1 MKKFL
6 ALLLALVMVLG
17 LAACGPKD
25 IADDTKPN
33 DSNPADTTP
42 TEPEDTIIPADELTH
57 DEAVTLQLLMPDTT
71 RRDRDVVA
79 EAAVKLVKDELNVDL
94 DIIWIPSGETPNT
107 VMSTGKGWDV
117 GYCDSAIFQNMAA
130 RNAYLDL
137 GPYIEK
143 GYLSYPLEYLTEDQ
157 KSGHVIGGKQLG
169 IAPIKDLAQGWNW
182 IYNATVIEDQL
193 GLTVPEWQS
202 GFDLVDHW
210 YDIKDKAKGTEWEN
224 NVIGGP
230 GQVYLPF
237 WFQFDEFV
245 GSMNDILVC
254 SNMDLEKFSSF
265 DDIDPMKAFCPYFT
279 EDFANWVKLRKKLVD
294 DGIDWGYQKDSGDAR
309 SHTNGGYL
317 FTSTCGNIVFSNPS
331 TDYELKMTNAK
342 LALAST
348 GYIQAVSLVVNN
360 NTEYPERALELLNF
374 MYENDEW
381 NTLWRAGIKDNHWFD
396 ADNNGILEWNADVHA
411 KGGYSRHWYGGGMS
425 HSLLSGILDAAVTTS
440 REDFVDALIN
450 LNTNSFVSPHL
461 GFTFDQS
468 KVVNEIAACAGTVTE
483 YMTQICYSP
492 AAITDVDATIKAFQ
506 DKLIANGVEKIVA
519 EVQAQLD
526 AFHAAK

>member
-17 LAACGPKD
+17 LAACAPKD
-25 IADDTKPN
+25 NADDTKPN
-33 DSNPADTTP
+33 DSNPADTIP
-42 TEPEDTIIPADELTH
+42 TEPEDTIIPADELSR
-57 DEAVTLQLLMPDTT
+57 DEAVTLQLLMPDTI

-210 YDIKDKAKGTEWEN
+210 YDIKEAAKGTEWESC
-224 NVIGGP
+224 VIGGP
-230 GQVYLPF
+230 GQIYLPF

-245 GSMNDILVC
+245 GSWNDILVC
-254 SNMDLEKFSSF
+254 TNMDLEKFSSF

-279 EDFANWVKLRKKLVD
+279 EDFANWVKL
-294 DGIDWGYQKDSGDAR
+294 
-309 SHTNGGYL
+309 
-317 FTSTCGNIVFSNPS
+317 
-331 TDYELKMTNAK
+331 
-342 LALAST
+342 
-348 GYIQAVSLVVNN
+348 
-360 NTEYPERALELLNF
+360 
-374 MYENDEW
+374 
-381 NTLWRAGIKDNHWFD
+381 
-396 ADNNGILEWNADVHA
+396 
-411 KGGYSRHWYGGGMS
+411 
-425 HSLLSGILDAAVTTS
+425 
-440 REDFVDALIN
+440 
-450 LNTNSFVSPHL
+450 
-461 GFTFDQS
+461 
-468 KVVNEIAACAGTVTE
+468 
-483 YMTQICYSP
+483 
-492 AAITDVDATIKAFQ
+492 
-506 DKLIANGVEKIVA
+506 
-519 EVQAQLD
+519 
-526 AFHAAK
+526 